1 MTTRPPAPA
10 IRRGYADTAYGQVHY
25 AESGAG
31 APVVLLHQTPRS
43 WDEYREVLL
52 LLGRTHRAIAM
63 DTLGFGGSA
72 PVAEHSVETYAAA
85 VVAFLDALGL
95 RRIAL
100 VGHHTGGVIA
110 VEVAA
115 TAPDRVDRLVL
126 SSTPFVDVEARERR
140 RHRPPIDL
148 VEVEPN
154 GAHLTELWQRR
165 QAFYPAG
172 RPDLLTRF
180 VRDAL
185 ALPADQLEAGH
196 EAVGRYEMEKRIGL
210 VRCPVLCIGA
220 SADPYAFPELTPLSG
235 CIEGAQV
242 AIIDS
247 GMVPLMEDHAT
258 EVAELIAGF
267 LT

>member
-1 MTTRPPAPA
+1 VTTSAPAPT
-10 IRRGYADTAYGQVHY
+10 IRRGYADTAYGQLHY

-43 WDEYREVLL
+43 SDEYRELL
-52 LLGRTHRAIAM
+52 PLLGRTHRAIAM
-63 DTLGFGGSA
+63 DTIGFGGSA
-72 PVAEHSVETYAAA
+72 PATEHSIETYAAA
-85 VVAFLDALGL
+85 VVALLDALGL
-95 RRIAL
+95 RRTAL

-115 TAPDRVDRLVL
+115 AAPDRVDRLVL
-126 SSTPFVDVEARERR
+126 SSTPFVNAEARERR
-140 RHRPPIDL
+140 RHRPPVDL

-185 ALPADQLEAGH
+185 ALPTDQLEAGH
-196 EAVGRYEMEKRIGL
+196 EAVGRYVMEKRIGL

-220 SADPYAFPELTPLSG
+220 SADPYAYPELIPLSG
-235 CIEGAQV
+235 CVEGAEV
-242 AIIDS
+242 AIIDG
-247 GMVPLMEDHAT
+247 GMVALMEEHAT